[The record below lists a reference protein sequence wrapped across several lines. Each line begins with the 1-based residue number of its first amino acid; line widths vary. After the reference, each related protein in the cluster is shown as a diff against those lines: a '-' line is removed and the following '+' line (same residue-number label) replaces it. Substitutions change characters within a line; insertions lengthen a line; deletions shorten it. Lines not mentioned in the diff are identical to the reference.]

1 MSKTLFK
8 YLKRSRF
15 NTVIA
20 DERRHF
26 ERPFLFVIHNGANGM
41 ATFLKFNQWIQK
53 TFALWVILFSMI
65 ALWVPELFVWLKAY
79 IPWMLGII
87 MFGMGMTMTLSDFK
101 GVIHSPKAVLIGVV
115 AQFVVMPGLA
125 YVLCKLF
132 ALAPEIAIGVILVGC
147 CPGGTASNV
156 ITYMAKG
163 NTALSVACTSVSTL
177 LAPILT
183 PAIFYLLASQWI
195 EINALSMLTSILQV
209 VLFPIVLG
217 LVVRGLLKRQVD
229 AYIQVMPLI
238 SVIAIVAIVA
248 AIIAGSKAQIL
259 QSGLLI
265 LAVVMLHNVL
275 GYLLG
280 FGASRLFK
288 LPYADCKAVAIEVG
302 MQNSGLGVALAAT
315 HFATS
320 PITAVPSAIFSL
332 WHNISGPALASYW
345 ASRTEPP
352 ADDAVEKE

>member
-1 MSKTLFK
+1 MSALLQF
-8 YLKRSRF
+8 SQ
-15 NTVIA
+15 
-20 DERRHF
+20 
-26 ERPFLFVIHNGANGM
+26 FV
-41 ATFLKFNQWIQK
+41 QK
-53 TFALWVILFSMI
+53 TFALWVLLFSGI
-65 ALWVPELFVWLKAY
+65 ALMLPEGFVWLRAY

-87 MFGMGMTMTLSDFK
+87 MFGMGMTMTVGDFK
-101 GVIHSPKAVLIGVV
+101 SVLQSPKAVGIGVV

-125 YVLCKLF
+125 FLLCQLF
-132 ALAPEIAIGVILVGC
+132 QLPPEIAIGVILVGC

-195 EINALSMLTSILQV
+195 EINALSMLVSILQV
-209 VLFPIVLG
+209 VLFPILLG
-217 LVVRGLLKRQVD
+217 LIVRSLLKQKVN

-265 LAVVMLHNVL
+265 LGIVVLHNGL

-280 FGASRLFK
+280 YWASRIFK
-288 LPYADCKAVAIEVG
+288 LAEIDCRAVSIEVG

-315 HFATS
+315 HFAAS
-320 PITAVPSAIFSL
+320 PLTALPSAIFSL
-332 WHNISGPALASYW
+332 WHNISGPALATYW
-345 ASRTEPP
+345 AAKSRATILEPKQNL
-352 ADDAVEKE
+352 DTDS